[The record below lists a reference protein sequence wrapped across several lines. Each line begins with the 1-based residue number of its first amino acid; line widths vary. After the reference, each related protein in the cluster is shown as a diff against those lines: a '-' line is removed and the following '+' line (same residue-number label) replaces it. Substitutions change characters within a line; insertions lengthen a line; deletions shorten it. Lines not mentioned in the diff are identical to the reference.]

1 MFPTMNINE
10 LEEVRGISRYHEM
23 MWIDRKNGNIEKV
36 YDREGNELDKTL
48 LYRSCNSVIVE
59 GGFTYKGEFIPLE
72 DVTEIAKKRALG
84 YQRHTRD
91 HDISSKM

>member
-1 MFPTMNINE
+1 MNINE

-23 MWIDRKNGNIEKV
+23 MWIERKNGNIYKM

-48 LYRSCNSVIVE
+48 LYRSSNSVVVK
-59 GGFTYKGEFIPLE
+59 GGLIYKEEFIPL
-72 DVTEIAKKRALG
+72 DNVNEIAKKRALG
-84 YQRHTRD
+84 YQRTRE

>member
-1 MFPTMNINE
+1 MNINE

-23 MWIDRKNGNIEKV
+23 MWIDRKNGNINKV

-48 LYRSCNSVIVE
+48 LYRSCNSVMQE
-59 GGFTYKGEFIPLE
+59 GGFTYKEEFIPL
-72 DVTEIAKKRALG
+72 DNVTEIGKKRALG